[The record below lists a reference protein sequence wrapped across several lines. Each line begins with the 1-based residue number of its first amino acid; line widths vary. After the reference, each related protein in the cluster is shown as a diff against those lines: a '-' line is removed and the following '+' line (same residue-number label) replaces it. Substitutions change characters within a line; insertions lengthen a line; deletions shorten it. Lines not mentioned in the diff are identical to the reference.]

1 MDTSSSRRVVITGLG
16 VVSPLGNDPASLLQ
30 SLREGVSGI
39 GPFTRVP
46 QGVLCVDYGA
56 EASEFTGAIE
66 DYGPLD
72 KMLQRRTRKGS
83 KVMCR
88 EIEMGVAVA
97 QLAMADAGLDVV
109 FVARDSVGPGVQGI
123 VDRVIRGT
131 P

>member
-16 VVSPLGNDPASLLQ
+16 VVSPLGNDPSGLLQ
-30 SLREGVSGI
+30 SLRAGVSGI

-46 QGVLCVDYGA
+46 QGALCVDYGA
-56 EASEFTGAIE
+56 EASQFTGAIE

-72 KMLQRRTRKGS
+72 KMLQRTIRKGS

-97 QLAMADAGLDVV
+97 QLALSDAGLG
-109 FVARDSVGPGVQGI
+109 VGV
-123 VDRVIRGT
+123 T
-131 P
+131 